1 MEHEYSS
8 NELKGLS
15 NDQIK
20 KLFFKVRSSLF
31 VEKEKENKKNIEI
44 YLCYISKEIED
55 RHQI

>member
-8 NELKGLS
+8 NELKSLS

-20 KLFFKVRSSLF
+20 KLFFEVRSSLF

-44 YLCYISKEIED
+44 YLCYITKEIED
-55 RHQI
+55 RRQI